1 MKWIKPRDNQI
12 MLLVAVLMAALIV
25 RLFVLTVLQH
35 DEWTVAAEDNDM
47 RSIYTV
53 APRGEIYD
61 RYGRLLA
68 GNLPSFTVQFSR
80 GNMRDEELNSTAARL
95 IEILE
100 RNGETYID
108 NFPIVCENGDFKYR
122 HQMEIEEWLL
132 SQGMPADFSAE
143 QAFDEIRRR
152 NNIDEDMDP
161 YEAQLDMQKLGV
173 TPPISVVRMSY
184 TSDMDKAAF
193 LERYGLETTVSARD
207 AFRAIRDYFEMDET
221 VPDAEARK
229 LIVLRNELKLLGY
242 RQYVPADIATNVKD
256 DTVMQIEEM
265 GNALKGVSV
274 VTETIRYYPNGNAAS
289 HVLGYMGKISESLKG
304 RYVDELGYRP
314 TDMIGL
320 DGVEK
325 SRESTLKGKDGIK
338 EVQVNSRG
346 ELKKVISEQV
356 AEKGKDVYLTIDL
369 SLQQACEEIL
379 AKGLSRLQS
388 GETFESEWGSYK
400 YREAQPNAN
409 VGSIVVLDVKT
420 AEALAIANVPN
431 FDPNLFATGIG
442 SEDWNALQSRNSRDL
457 LAPLPL
463 YNVATR
469 TAVQPGST
477 FKPITAIAA
486 LESGLNPNTRLHD
499 GGFVTVGNRP
509 YKCLLYSTNG
519 GSHGNVNLYEAL
531 EVSCNYY
538 FFDIATGMD
547 FYRNKPLSY
556 RGNIDIDKITS
567 YAKQFGLGQHT
578 GIELSETAAGVPN
591 AETKMAMT
599 KALLKRHLYDN
610 AEEYFT
616 REYLND
622 SALLGG
628 AVEEIV
634 SWAEEN
640 PRRSEILSRMEGVG
654 VRPDQASRVADT
666 CKSTYFNFAQ
676 WTTGDELN
684 ISIGQGENAY
694 TPLQVANYIAT
705 IGNGG
710 LRNDVSLVRA
720 VEGEGVLEKEPGVKV
735 ELSDDAFLD
744 YVIEGMKRVV
754 SGSRGSLRSQFAG
767 FPVSVAA
774 KTGTAQKSGYIQPP
788 DEVEYIKEHL
798 NGIDAGLEWESVE
811 TEMNRLMAQLP
822 DIYTSKNKAVR
833 RAVVNLSA
841 YSAAMAEERMDSFK
855 DSYRPFSWI
864 VALAPAEDPHIAV
877 AVLVF
882 QGNSSLNAAPMAKEV
897 IAEYMELEKRYRDYS
912 LDTVIN

>member
-1 MKWIKPRDNQI
+1 
-12 MLLVAVLMAALIV
+12 MLLAAVLMAVLIL

-35 DEWTVAAEDNDM
+35 DEWTSAADDNDM
-47 RSIYTV
+47 RSVYTV

-80 GNMRDEELNSTAARL
+80 GNMRDGELNAAAAQL
-95 IEILE
+95 IKILE
-100 RNGETYID
+100 QNGEAYID
-108 NFPIVCENGDFKYR
+108 NFPILYESGDFEYKY
-122 HQMEIEEWLL
+122 QLEIEEWLL
-132 SQGMPADFSAE
+132 SQGMPTDFSAE

-152 NNIDEDMDP
+152 NNIDEDLDP

-173 TPPISVVRMSY
+173 TPPISVVHMNY
-184 TSDMDKAAF
+184 TKDMDKAAF
-193 LERYGLETTVSARD
+193 LQRYGLDTGISARD
-207 AFRAIRDYFEMDET
+207 AFYAIRDYFGIET
-221 VPDAEARK
+221 SVPIAEARK

-242 RQYVPADIATNVKD
+242 RQYVPANIATNVSD
-256 DTVMQIEEM
+256 NTVIQIEEM
-265 GNALKGVSV
+265 GNSLKGVSV
-274 VTETIRYYPNGNAAS
+274 VTETIRYYPNGGTAS
-289 HVLGYMGKISESLKG
+289 HVLGYMGKISESLKEK
-304 RYVDELGYRP
+304 YVDELGYRP

-325 SRESTLKGKDGIK
+325 SLEATLKGKDGIK

-346 ELKKVISEQV
+346 ELKRVISEQV
-356 AEKGKDVYLTIDL
+356 AEKGKDIYLTIDL
-369 SLQQACEEIL
+369 SLQQSCEEIL
-379 AKGLSRLQS
+379 AKGLDRLQR
-388 GETFESEWGSYK
+388 GATFESEWGDYK
-400 YREAQPNAN
+400 YRDAQPNAN

-420 AEALAIANVPN
+420 AEPLAIANAPS

-442 SEDWNALQSRNSRDL
+442 NEAWNALQSQNPRDL

-463 YNVATR
+463 YNVAAR

-486 LESGLNPNTRLHD
+486 LESGLNPNTRLYD
-499 GGFVTVGNRP
+499 GGFVMVGNRD
-509 YKCLLYSTNG
+509 YKCLLYSTSG
-519 GSHGNVNLYEAL
+519 GSHGSVNLYEAL

-556 RGNIDIDKITS
+556 RGAIDIDKITS
-567 YAKQFGLGQHT
+567 YAEQFGLGQYT

-591 AETKMAMT
+591 AATKMAMT
-599 KALLKRHLYDN
+599 KSLLKRHLYDN

-616 REYLND
+616 RDMLNN
-622 SALLGG
+622 SAMLGSRI
-628 AVEEIV
+628 EEIV
-634 SWAEEN
+634 GWTEEN
-640 PRRSEILSRMEGVG
+640 PKRAEIIERMQDMGIK
-654 VRPDQASRVADT
+654 PDQISRVADT

-694 TPLQVANYIAT
+694 TPLQMANYIAT

-710 LRNDVSLVRA
+710 IRNKVSLVKA
-720 VEGEGVLEKEPGVKV
+720 VEDEGIRQKEPGVKV

-744 YVIEGMKRVV
+744 DVITGMKRVV

-767 FPVSVAA
+767 LPVSVAA
-774 KTGTAQKSGYIQPP
+774 KTGTAQKSGFIQPP
-788 DEVEYIKEHL
+788 DEVEYIREHL
-798 NGIDAGLEWESVE
+798 KGIDSSLTWEGVE
-811 TEMNRLMAQLP
+811 AEMNRLMTQLP
-822 DIYTSKNKAVR
+822 DIYTSENKAVR
-833 RAVVNLSA
+833 RAVINLSS
-841 YSAAMAEERMDSFK
+841 YSSLKAEERMDAFK
-855 DSYRPFSWI
+855 DSYRPFSWV

-897 IAEYMELEKRYRDYS
+897 IAKYMELEKQYRDYS
-912 LDTVIN
+912 LDTAIN

>member
-12 MLLVAVLMAALIV
+12 MLLIAVLMAALV
-25 RLFVLTVLQH
+25 LRLFVLTVLQH
-35 DEWTVAAEDNDM
+35 DEWTVAADDNDM

-61 RYGRLLA
+61 RYGRILA

-80 GNMRDEELNSTAARL
+80 GNMRDAELNSVAARL
-95 IEILE
+95 IGILE
-100 RNGETYID
+100 KNGEEYID
-108 NFPIVCENGDFKYR
+108 NFPIVYENGDFEYR
-122 HQMEIEEWLL
+122 YRIETEEWLL

-152 NNIDEDMDP
+152 NNIDEDLDP
-161 YEAQLDMQKLGV
+161 YEAQADMQKLGV

-184 TSDMDKAAF
+184 TKDMDKAAF
-193 LERYGLETTVSARD
+193 LERYGLETSISARD
-207 AFRAIRDYFEMDET
+207 AFRAIRDYFEIDET
-221 VPDAEARK
+221 IPDAEARK

-242 RQYVPADIATNVKD
+242 RQYVPANIATNVTD
-256 DTVMQIEEM
+256 NTVMQIEEM
-265 GNALKGVSV
+265 GNGLKGVSV
-274 VTETIRYYPNGNAAS
+274 VTETIRYYPNGSTAS
-289 HVLGYMGKISESLKG
+289 HVLGYMGKISESLKA

-325 SRESTLKGKDGIK
+325 SLESTLKGKDGIK
-338 EVQVNSRG
+338 EVQVNSHG

-369 SLQQACEEIL
+369 SLQQSCEEIL
-379 AKGLSRLQS
+379 EKGLSRLQN
-388 GETFESEWGSYK
+388 GGTFESKWGSYK

-420 AEALAIANVPN
+420 AEPLAIANAPS

-442 SEDWNALQSRNSRDL
+442 NEDWNALQSRNARDL

-463 YNVATR
+463 YNVAAR

-486 LESGLNPNTRLHD
+486 LESGLDPDLRLYD

-509 YKCLLYSTNG
+509 YKCLQYSTNG
-519 GSHGNVNLYEAL
+519 GSHGRVNLCEAL

-567 YAKQFGLGQHT
+567 YAEQFGLGQYT

-591 AETKMAMT
+591 AATKMSMT
-599 KALLKRHLYDN
+599 KALLTRHLYDN

-616 REYLND
+616 REFLND
-622 SALLGG
+622 AALLGG
-628 AVEEIV
+628 SIEEIV

-640 PRRSEILSRMEGVG
+640 PKRSEILARMQDMGIREE
-654 VRPDQASRVADT
+654 QISRVADT

-710 LRNDVSLVRA
+710 VRNEVSLVRA
-720 VEGEGVLEKEPGVKV
+720 VEGEGIREKEPGVKV
-735 ELSDDAFLD
+735 ELKDDVFLE
-744 YVIEGMKRVV
+744 YVIDGMKRVV

-767 FPVSVAA
+767 FPVAVAA

-798 NGIDAGLEWESVE
+798 KGIDAGLEWESVE
-811 TEMNRLMAQLP
+811 AEMNRLMAQLP

-833 RAVVNLSA
+833 RAVVNLSG

-897 IAEYMELEKRYRDYS
+897 IAQYMELEKQYRDYS
-912 LDTVIN
+912 LDTAID